1 MLWTKHGFPKIGW
14 KLPKKLRKPLFNC
27 LFRHFGSGLC
37 VLESLGSL
45 TWRRLAG
52 AHWHHHKL
60 HSLAD
65 EDHRIDRRIG
75 RADIDVMPVQRFG
88 AERACRLKHRNGALG
103 IYCRDWLGSVL
114 DVVLVARLPFMGC
127 GEAECSIGVFDN
139 INGDATA
146 FFDSRESLP
155 EHGEHPRD
163 VQVREQN
170 LSVAWDNLFP
180 VREILHRERL
190 LGDLPFRVGCPL
202 HDRRLHPSGRR
213 FAERRASALG
223 CCCIR
228 HDKHRAVGGD
238 KILAGIENEIEDE
251 ARFVLGD
258 KP

>member
-14 KLPKKLRKPLFNC
+14 SPKNSVSLFSTVCSVTSAAASASWNRSGALRGVASLERIGIITNFTPLPTK
-27 LFRHFGSGLC
+27 
-37 VLESLGSL
+37 
-45 TWRRLAG
+45 TI
-52 AHWHHHKL
+52 
-60 HSLAD
+60 
-65 EDHRIDRRIG
+65 RIDRRIG

-127 GEAECSIGVFDN
+127 GEAECSIGVLTTSTETRPPFS
-139 INGDATA
+139 TV
-146 FFDSRESLP
+146 ESLP

-180 VREILHRERL
+180 VRKSFTVSVCSVTFPFASVVRCTTD
-190 LGDLPFRVGCPL
+190 GFTLPVEGSRSAG
-202 HDRRLHPSGRR
+202 
-213 FAERRASALG
+213 ASALG

-238 KILAGIENEIEDE
+238 KILAGIENEIEDGV
-251 ARFVLGD
+251 RFVLGD